1 MLAACDDGLG
11 AEEGD
16 LLLVGE
22 DLVQG
27 EGLVLAEYI

>member
-1 MLAACDDGLG
+1 MLAACDGLG

-16 LLLVGE
+16 QLLVGE